1 MNVLLVVI
9 GLPLVMVLPG
19 LCTVAA
25 LAPLRRLDWPER
37 IYVVLAISTAVS
49 GWLGLILAQIGIF
62 SLWLLL
68 GLLALYS
75 LTLGLL
81 AWRRGRWRWPGPEAP
96 RQTFLVSLGLLALS
110 AVFVGLAFRP
120 FELILGPRDAAV
132 YPATAAQIARHGGIR
147 IVDELVPTLI
157 QETPEDTHNAFVQ
170 FFGLQHPGRFYYHYL
185 RMPGFFIADSEGAY
199 IPEFLPTT
207 DGRIVVPQFYHL
219 YPTWLAIGFSLLG
232 VEAGLFVTPYLSL
245 LGGLGA
251 FFLARR
257 LFGGRV
263 ALLAYLFLVVQTLQ
277 VWFARYSTA
286 EGATQFLMFLA
297 LYGLL
302 RLDEDESSRQEP
314 FWGLLAGLAL
324 GMIGLVRVEFFFPWL
339 LLLPYLA
346 YRFIARRFRRGHRLM
361 LLALGI
367 LALHTLAQFV
377 TLTRGYTIGIYY
389 HRIQDWALLSWLV
402 YPFLTPTLRLYWGI
416 SDTPRTPVLQQ
427 PGRLAAEIG
436 VLLLLWALLLVLRHA
451 PRLAARLGSWLQ
463 RRRHILL
470 GGAALLFFLAFAYL
484 YLIRPGILSLDVLL
498 HPLENRPAL
507 EGYIGAPVP
516 EGAAANLVRVG
527 WYFSP
532 LGMLLAA
539 AGIALLL
546 WRESSQRSWFLL
558 LLGLFYLFFFNYEV
572 FGENHHIYIMRR
584 YVPMVV
590 PFFCIAMAY
599 VLEWLGTWGRSRPA
613 LPMGATRQVAP
624 TERRAGRPRRL
635 LGGAATILSVLLA
648 GLMVLYL
655 VYTGLPFYR
664 HNEYQGALEW
674 VRALAARFD
683 PQDVIVLIDD
693 ARDAPFTIATP
704 LRYLFDRDALVVMPE
719 QPNGAWIEEQMA
731 RWQAQGRN
739 VYLLI
744 GNDGGRLFLP
754 QTRLRLVERVVLAVP
769 EFEQLTTQKPH
780 NAYVLNQAFG
790 LYVAERWNG
799 AGSPLAELPLEMDLG
814 SNGYIFQSGG
824 FYGDEATPDGTTYCW
839 TKGEGI
845 LRLPWPEED
854 AAVTV
859 TLRLAGGK
867 RPAELGSA
875 QVTLAL
881 GKWQAGDKKGYWQA
895 AQVQLAQGFTAHTVA
910 LPLCA
915 ATNAHTVRLLLVSP
929 TWKQVDYGLGGDR
942 RPLGVQVDWVRVEA
956 GRGKGH

>member
-1 MNVLLVVI
+1 MNVLLAVI

-19 LCTVAA
+19 LCTVAVW
-25 LAPLRRLDWPER
+25 APLRRLDWPER
-37 IYVVLAISTAVS
+37 IYLILAISAAAS
-49 GWLGLILAQIGIF
+49 GWTGLVLAQIGIF
-62 SLWLLL
+62 SSGLLL
-68 GLLALYS
+68 ALLALYS
-75 LTLGLL
+75 LALGLW
-81 AWRRGRWRWPGPEAP
+81 AWRRGRWRWPKPEGP
-96 RQTFLVSLGLLALS
+96 RKTLFVSLGLLALS

-132 YPATAAQIARHGGIR
+132 YPATAAQIARHGSIL
-147 IVDELVPTLI
+147 ITDELIPTLV
-157 QETPEDTHNAFVQ
+157 QGTADDTHNAFVQ

-219 YPTWLAIGFSLLG
+219 YPAWLAIGFSLLG
-232 VEAGLFVTPYLSL
+232 IEAGLYVTPYLSL
-245 LGGLGA
+245 LGGLGV

-257 LFGGRV
+257 LLGGRV
-263 ALLAYLFLVVQTLQ
+263 ALLGYLFLAVQTLQ
-277 VWFARYSTA
+277 VWFARYSTS

-302 RLDEDESSRQEP
+302 RLDEDEESRAEP
-314 FWGLLAGLAL
+314 FWGLLTGLAL

-346 YRFIARRFRRGHRLM
+346 YLFIARRFRRGHRLM

-367 LALHTLAQFV
+367 LALHTFIQFV

-389 HRIQDWALLSWLV
+389 HRIQDWAILSWLI
-402 YPFLTPTLRLYWGI
+402 YPFLTPTLRLYWGV

-436 VLLLLWALLLVLRHA
+436 AVLLLLALLLFLRHA
-451 PRLAARLGSWLQ
+451 PKAAGRLGAWLQ
-463 RRRHILL
+463 RHRRILL
-470 GGAALLFFLAFAYL
+470 GGAAILFLLAFAYL

-498 HPLENRPAL
+498 HPLKNRAIL

-532 LGMLLAA
+532 LGMFLAA

-546 WRESSQRSWFLL
+546 WRESSRRSWFFL

-584 YVPMVV
+584 YVPVVV
-590 PFFCIAMAY
+590 PFFCLAMAY
-599 VLEWLGTWGRSRPA
+599 ALERLGTWGR
-613 LPMGATRQVAP
+613 MGRGAIRQIPSTGLGP
-624 TERRAGRPRRL
+624 THRL
-635 LGGAATILSVLLA
+635 FRGAAATLSVLLA
-648 GLMVLYL
+648 GLMLLYL

-664 HNEYQGALEW
+664 HNEYQGAIEW
-674 VRALAARFD
+674 VGNLAERFA

-704 LRYLFDRDALVVMPE
+704 LRFLFDRNAVVVMPE
-719 QPNGAWIEEQMA
+719 RPNGSWIEEQVR
-731 RWQAQGRN
+731 RWQAQGRD
-739 VYLLI
+739 VYFLA
-744 GNDGGRLFLP
+744 GNDSGRMFLP
-754 QTRLRLVERVVLAVP
+754 HTRLRLVERLFLAVP

-780 NAYVLNQAFG
+780 NAYLTNQAFG
-790 LYVAERWNG
+790 LYIPEPWDG
-799 AGSPLAELPLEMDLG
+799 TGSPLGELPLQIDLG
-814 SNGYIFQSGG
+814 SDGYIYQAGG
-824 FYGDEATPDGTTYCW
+824 FYGDETTPEGTTYCW

-845 LRLPWPEED
+845 LRLPWPEGD

-859 TLRLAGGK
+859 TLRLAGG
-867 RPAELGSA
+867 RRPGEIGPAEVS
-875 QVTLAL
+875 LAL
-881 GKWQAGDKKGYWQA
+881 GKWQAGGPKGYWQA
-895 AQVQLAQGFTAHTVA
+895 GRLQLAEGFTTHTVP

-915 ATNAHTVRLLLVSP
+915 ATEERTVRLLLVSP
-929 TWKQVDYGLGGDR
+929 TWKQADYGLGGDR
-942 RPLGVQVDWVRVEA
+942 RPLGVQVDWVKIEA
-956 GRGKGH
+956 EKP